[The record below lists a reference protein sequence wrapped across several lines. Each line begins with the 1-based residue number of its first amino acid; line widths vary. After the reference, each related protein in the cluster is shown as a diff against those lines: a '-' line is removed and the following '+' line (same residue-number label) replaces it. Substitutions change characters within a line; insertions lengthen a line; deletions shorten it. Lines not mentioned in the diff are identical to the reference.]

1 MRNNE
6 GPNEE
11 PPYDFIISNIRPEY
25 SKDYDQTPSP
35 FFLADQADE
44 KSLELSRQA
53 AQSFE

>member
-6 GPNEE
+6 GPNGE
-11 PPYDFIISNIRPEY
+11 PSYDFIISNIRPEY

-53 AQSFE
+53 AQSYE